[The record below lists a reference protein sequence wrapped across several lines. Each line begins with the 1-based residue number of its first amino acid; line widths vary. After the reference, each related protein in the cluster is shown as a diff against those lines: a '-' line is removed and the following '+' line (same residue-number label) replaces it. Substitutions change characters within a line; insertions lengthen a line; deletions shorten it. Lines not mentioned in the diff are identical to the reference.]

1 MYSYE
6 IQRLLELRN
15 YLISNQEFLEIFF
28 TSPQITR
35 VKYNAFTDEHETWT
49 SDNYYF
55 KYKVY
60 RKE

>member
-15 YLISNQEFLEIFF
+15 FLISNQEFLETFF

-35 VKYNAFTDEHETWT
+35 VKYNAYSDEFETWT
-49 SDNYYF
+49 SDNYYY